1 MAAPMSVVSLARL
14 LIGMLTTASA
24 TADPFPLG
32 CTSGGAV
39 HLDPINY
46 TAGTDTNPYW
56 VECSLIGKPGTVIR
70 DGLVSF
76 YGDFH
81 LGGTIRFQNVT
92 MTGQIHIA
100 DGADV
105 TFDDNKVTQGSLFV
119 NGSSVSWTGGS
130 FRLAR
135 FVRIVGSNATL
146 AGVDFSAN
154 MGTFS
159 IDASTVTM
167 HGVGIN
173 MGYHCPSI
181 SNSAVIVNDST
192 LSCHENEE
200 DWSIRNSEVKLT
212 RSTLGL
218 THSSCDWCAGV
229 AVVNS
234 VVDATCA
241 AGSSSVFQIS
251 SSSNAKKASM
261 NVTNSTMHFN
271 NCGCLTG
278 DGPISTIGA
287 LNIKAST
294 LESGECMA
302 TQPTQP
308 VAQPDVMLV

>member
-1 MAAPMSVVSLARL
+1 M
-14 LIGMLTTASA
+14 
-24 TADPFPLG
+24 
-32 CTSGGAV
+32 GGI
-39 HLDPINY
+39 D
-46 TAGTDTNPYW
+46 
-56 VECSLIGKPGTVIR
+56 
-70 DGLVSF
+70 
-76 YGDFH
+76 
-81 LGGTIRFQNVT
+81 
-92 MTGQIHIA
+92 
-100 DGADV
+100 
-105 TFDDNKVTQGSLFV
+105 
-119 NGSSVSWTGGS
+119 
-130 FRLAR
+130 
-135 FVRIVGSNATL
+135 
-146 AGVDFSAN
+146 
-154 MGTFS
+154 MG
-159 IDASTVTM
+159 
-167 HGVGIN
+167 HN
-173 MGYHCPSI
+173 CPSI

-192 LSCHENEE
+192 LSCHESEE
-200 DWSIRNSEVKLT
+200 GWEGWSIRNSEVKLT

-218 THSSCDWCAGV
+218 THSSGDRYAGV

-241 AGSSSVFQIS
+241 GGSNSVFQIS

>member
-1 MAAPMSVVSLARL
+1 LR
-14 LIGMLTTASA
+14 
-24 TADPFPLG
+24 
-32 CTSGGAV
+32 
-39 HLDPINY
+39 
-46 TAGTDTNPYW
+46 
-56 VECSLIGKPGTVIR
+56 
-70 DGLVSF
+70 
-76 YGDFH
+76 
-81 LGGTIRFQNVT
+81 GTIRFQNVT
-92 MTGQIHIA
+92 MNGDITIDGRMPWH

-105 TFDDNKVTQGSLFV
+105 TFDDTEITQGSLSV
-119 NGSSVSWTGGS
+119 YGWTGKPTSVSWTGGS
-130 FRLAR
+130 FRSASMVN
-135 FVRIVGSNATL
+135 FWHSNATL
-146 AGVDFSAN
+146 AGVDFSASF
-154 MGTFS
+154 GVFS
-159 IDASTVTM
+159 IESSTVTM
-167 HGVGIN
+167 QGVGID
-173 MGYHCPSI
+173 MHGYTCPSI